1 MTGVL
6 GGLLAEWNDAE
17 DSDGAMGVVWSFTRD
32 GAEYEISV
40 IPGGS
45 WNGAG
50 GVCVS
55 ESLSLRLA
63 ALKVEMVS

>member
-1 MTGVL
+1 
-6 GGLLAEWNDAE
+6 
-17 DSDGAMGVVWSFTRD
+17 MGVVWSFTRD
-32 GAEYEISV
+32 GAEYGISV

-55 ESLSLRLA
+55 ESLWLRLA